1 MGKHWNRLKR
11 SLSRRWREWR
21 LPAGYARLGT
31 RYGGWW
37 INTRRIGR
45 EPLLIDC
52 GLGVDISFPVAFL
65 ERFPGVV
72 HQKVEDGPGLPLGRS
87 FGVKLWPT
95 LVFLRDGRV
104 LAQVSRPDDD
114 QVLEGLIAITAP

>member
-1 MGKHWNRLKR
+1 MTEPTR
-11 SLSRRWREWR
+11 SDIDSTSGPLLLEFGASWCPHCRALDRR
-21 LPAGYARLGT
+21 LPAL
-31 RYGGWW
+31 
-37 INTRRIGR
+37 
-45 EPLLIDC
+45 
-52 GLGVDISFPVAFL
+52 L